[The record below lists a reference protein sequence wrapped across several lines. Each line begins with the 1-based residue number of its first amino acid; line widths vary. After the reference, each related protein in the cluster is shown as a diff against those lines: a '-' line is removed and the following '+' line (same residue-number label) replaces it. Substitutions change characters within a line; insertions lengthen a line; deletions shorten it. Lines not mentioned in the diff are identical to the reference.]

1 MIGSRRGADGLPVPL
16 PLTRS
21 MAPRG
26 SANAVPVA
34 EIARTAAGTLALRG
48 PMVPRHAFP
57 PGAERLA
64 APHLKADAEGFVDTC
79 YPCRHRSRDRAPS
92 R

>member
-1 MIGSRRGADGLPVPL
+1 
-16 PLTRS
+16 

-48 PMVPRHAFP
+48 PMVPRHPFP
-57 PGAERLA
+57 PGAERLGT
-64 APHLKADAEGFVDTC
+64 PHLKADAEGFVDTVLSL
-79 YPCRHRSRDRAPS
+79 PARSHDRAPS